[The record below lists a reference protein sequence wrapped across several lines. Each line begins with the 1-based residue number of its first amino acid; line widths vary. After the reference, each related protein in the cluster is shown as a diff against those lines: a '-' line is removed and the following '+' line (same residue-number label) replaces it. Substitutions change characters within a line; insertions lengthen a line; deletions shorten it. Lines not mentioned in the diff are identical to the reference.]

1 MKIRPM
7 KRALTVTLLS
17 AATVVLI
24 DGCSSIKKMPPAA
37 PAGAEP
43 ASKKD
48 YNWQDMSTG
57 KSFFRPIGTPTPQ

>member
-1 MKIRPM
+1 MKNRSM
-7 KRALTVTLLS
+7 KRALIVAMLS

-24 DGCSSIKKMPPAA
+24 DGCTAVKKMSPAQ

-57 KSFFRPIGTPTPQ
+57 KSFFRPINPPTQQ

>member
-7 KRALTVTLLS
+7 KRVLTVALLS
-17 AATVVLI
+17 ATAVVLI
-24 DGCSSIKKMPPAA
+24 DGCTAVKKMSPAA

-43 ASKKD
+43 AAKKD

-57 KSFFRPIGTPTPQ
+57 KSFFRPMTTPTQ